1 MKKLFGA
8 VLVAMAMFV
17 ATPGQAQ
24 SLKFGIKGG
33 LNLTDMKIDQNSTA
47 ESLYDM
53 GKENKNGWYIGPT
66 LKLSTLIGIGADLSV
81 FYDQRE
87 GKIAGEAVKQQ
98 YVYVPL
104 NLRYNLGLGSFASFY
119 LAAGPQFGFNVGD
132 AHLSWKDAEGVV
144 SGTSNQA
151 SNTFQLKKST
161 LSLNLGVGFCL
172 LKHLEVGAV
181 YNIPLGKTADVDT
194 NVIDAAGNIKN
205 NLGKSDVKTNAFQ
218 VSAAIYF

>member
-1 MKKLFGA
+1 MKKFFGA
-8 VLVAMAMFV
+8 ILVALAMFV
-17 ATPGQAQ
+17 AMPGQAQ
-24 SLKFGIKGG
+24 SFKFG
-33 LNLTDMKIDQNSTA
+33 LNVTNIKIDQNSTT
-47 ESLYDM
+47 ESLYQM

-66 LKLSTLIGIGADLSV
+66 VKFSTLVGIGADLSV

-87 GKIAGEAVKQQ
+87 NEIAGETVKQQ

-104 NLRYNLGLGSFASFY
+104 NLRYNLGLGSVASFY

-132 AHLSWKDAEGVV
+132 ADLSWKDAEGVI
-144 SGTSNQA
+144 SGSTNKA

-161 LSLNLGVGFCL
+161 LSLNLGIGFCL

-181 YNIPLGKTADVDT
+181 YNIPLGKTADIDT
-194 NVIDAAGNIKN
+194 NVIDAADNIKN